1 MRQGFSGGST
11 TPGSNRSPSPT
22 SRPRPPNILIIWGDD
37 IAISKLSRTLDCGKL
52 LNDFESPMDTL
63 KFEQTSSSPE
73 V

>member
-1 MRQGFSGGST
+1 MRQGFSGGSPT
-11 TPGSNRSPSPT
+11 RGSDRSPSPT

-63 KFEQTSSSPE
+63 EI
-73 V
+73 